1 MHKKVKTAL
10 LFSGKLGDWKE
21 CSKYI
26 AENLLNVLEPD
37 IFLST
42 WKGEHTQDFNRFYNP
57 VVSECIDFEKTMK
70 LLKPNDL
77 AYQPNAGLIPMLAG
91 MKCVHSLY
99 REYEE
104 INQKKYDLII
114 RIRPDVQVLE
124 TIDKKQIEECIKL
137 KYITL
142 PLFES
147 DNIYNHEEEMKKEF
161 SFSFVYDKASLPN
174 QVNDQ
179 FAVGHPNE
187 MDKYMNS
194 ILRVG
199 EAIEKLWNE
208 GYPEYMIKVPESV
221 ITTCLNLQGCK
232 YKQLKGTNSFG
243 NIKTILCKNGK
254 KWRNQGHHSTELNKI

>member
-1 MHKKVKTAL
+1 MHKKIKTAL
-10 LFSGKLGDWKE
+10 LFSGKLGDWE
-21 CSKYI
+21 DCRDSI
-26 AENLLNVLEPD
+26 TENLINVFEPD

-42 WKGEHTQDFNRFYNP
+42 WRGEHVPAFNRFYNP
-57 VVSECIDFEKTMK
+57 VVSECVDFNKTMK
-70 LLKPNDL
+70 LLKPRNL
-77 AYQPNAGLIPMLAG
+77 AYEPNTGLIPMLAG

-99 REYEE
+99 KEYEE
-104 INQKKYDLII
+104 INQKKYNLII
-114 RIRPDVQVLE
+114 RLRPDIQVLE
-124 TIDKKQIEECIKL
+124 KIDAKQINQCIKL
-137 KYITL
+137 KHIIL

-179 FAVGHPNE
+179 FAVGHPDE
-187 MDKYMNS
+187 MDKYMNC
-194 ILRVG
+194 ILRVD
-199 EAIEKLWNE
+199 EAINKLWNE

-221 ITTCLNLQGCK
+221 ITTYLTLRDCK

-254 KWRNQGHHSTELNKI
+254 KWRNKGHNSIIAK